1 MSIHDERGIMI
12 YVVLVVIA
20 VVLVFGLTRVRGR
33 NRRA

>member
-1 MSIHDERGIMI
+1 MI